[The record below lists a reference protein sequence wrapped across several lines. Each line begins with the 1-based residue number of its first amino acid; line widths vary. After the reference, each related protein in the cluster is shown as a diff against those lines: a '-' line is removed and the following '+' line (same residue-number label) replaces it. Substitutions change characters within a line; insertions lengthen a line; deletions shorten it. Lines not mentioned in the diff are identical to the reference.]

1 MQKIILF
8 TAILL
13 VAIVAKVNAQNSG
26 SYKYVLDWSYWQPES
41 PNYNMSFE
49 KNPES
54 LDQNIFTIKS
64 VKSKID
70 GFGTLRKTVQS
81 DSFEGKT
88 VKMTG
93 YVKSNKVKSW
103 AGLWMR
109 VDFYTAQVLAF
120 DNMQNRGIKGTTDWM
135 KYEVVLFVPTDATS
149 ISYGVLLDGTGQIWF
164 KDVTLEVVDSSLEET
179 GSIKGRK
186 SKTISFE
193 KRAKAIADEIKSIT
207 DSEKKALK
215 AEVEAVDQDLSKG
228 LISKE
233 KAEVLKLE
241 KASVRAATI
250 ESKVAIAEAKL
261 NQLIQDRV
269 DGKFEDENLIKE
281 GNRKIVLGSNNDFI
295 GGNHEFNVTSMKVYH
310 GNEDKEN
317 RQSKRTTSQMVFAAG
332 LNNAVT
338 NNKVDKSDFRYLG
351 SHFYELGVTYNSRIL
366 ENDNLLHAKYG
377 LSIMYNNLRPTD
389 NRSFVVNG
397 NQTDLVLNTK
407 DLKDSRF
414 RNVYLVAPVHLEFDF
429 SGNKDSNGKP
439 FFRTHN
445 SFRLGVGG
453 YAGIN
458 LKSKQILKYDDS
470 NLNVTERLQGDF
482 NTTDFIYGLS
492 SYVGYKSTSLYLKY
506 DLNPLFKDNAVKQNN
521 VSLGLRFDFN

>member
-49 KNPES
+49 KNSET

-70 GFGTLRKTVQS
+70 GFGTLMKTVQS
-81 DSFEGKT
+81 DSYKGKT
-88 VKMTG
+88 IKMSGFVKTE
-93 YVKSNKVKSW
+93 KVKSW

-120 DNMQNRGIKGTTDWM
+120 DNMQNRGIKGTADWM

-149 ISYGVLLDGTGQIWF
+149 ISYGVLLDGTGQVWF
-164 KDVTLEVVDSSLEET
+164 KDVTLDVVDDSLEET

-250 ESKVAIAEAKL
+250 ESKVGIEEAKL

-269 DGKFEDENLIKE
+269 DGKFEDETTKSGGRMIML
-281 GNRKIVLGSNNDFI
+281 GGSNTEI
-295 GGNHEFNVTSMKVYH
+295 GQNQTEINIASLKIYD
-310 GNEDKEN
+310 GNEDKKN

-332 LNNAVT
+332 LNNVVT
-338 NNKVDKSDFRYLG
+338 NDKVDKSDFRYLG
-351 SHFYELGVTYNSRIL
+351 SHFYELV
-366 ENDNLLHAKYG
+366 LLT
-377 LSIMYNNLRPTD
+377 I
-389 NRSFVVNG
+389 
-397 NQTDLVLNTK
+397 
-407 DLKDSRF
+407 
-414 RNVYLVAPVHLEFDF
+414 
-429 SGNKDSNGKP
+429 
-439 FFRTHN
+439 
-445 SFRLGVGG
+445 
-453 YAGIN
+453 AG
-458 LKSKQILKYDDS
+458 
-470 NLNVTERLQGDF
+470 F
-482 NTTDFIYGLS
+482 
-492 SYVGYKSTSLYLKY
+492 
-506 DLNPLFKDNAVKQNN
+506 
-521 VSLGLRFDFN
+521 

>member
-1 MQKIILF
+1 M
-8 TAILL
+8 L
-13 VAIVAKVNAQNSG
+13 VAMVTKLNAQNNG
-26 SYKYVLDWSYWQPES
+26 SYKNVLDWTYWQPES
-41 PNYNMSFE
+41 PNYDMSFE
-49 KNPES
+49 KSSE
-54 LDQNIFTIKS
+54 LADQNIFIIKS
-64 VKSKID
+64 VKSKIA
-70 GFGTLRKTVQS
+70 GFGTLMKTVQS
-81 DSFEGKT
+81 DLYKGKT

-93 YVKSNKVKSW
+93 FVKTEKVKSC

-109 VDFYTAQVLAF
+109 VDYYKAQVLAF

-135 KYEVVLFVPTDATS
+135 KYEVVLFVPNDATS
-149 ISYGVLLDGTGQIWF
+149 ISYGVLLSGTGQVWF
-164 KDVTLEVVDSSLEET
+164 KDVNFEVVDDTVEET

-186 SKTISFE
+186 NKTISFE

-207 DSEKKALK
+207 ESEKKALK
-215 AEVEAVDQDLSKG
+215 AEVEAIDQDVSKG
-228 LISKE
+228 LLSKE
-233 KAEVLKLE
+233 KAEALKLE

-250 ESKVAIAEAKL
+250 ETKVAVEEAKL

-269 DGKFEDENLIKE
+269 DGKLEDEPNKKGGRMIML
-281 GNRKIVLGSNNDFI
+281 GGSNTEI
-295 GGNHEFNVTSMKVYH
+295 GQNQTEINIASMKVYD
-310 GNEDKEN
+310 GNEDKKN

-332 LNNAVT
+332 LNNVVT
-338 NNKVDKSDFRYLG
+338 KNKVNESDFRYLG

-377 LSIMYNNLRPTD
+377 LSVMYNNLRPTD
-389 NRSFVVNG
+389 NRSFVING
-397 NQTDLVLNTK
+397 NQTDLVLNTQ

-453 YAGIN
+453 YAGVN
-458 LKSKQILKYDDS
+458 LKSKQILKYDDN
-470 NLNVTERLQGDF
+470 NLNATERLKGDF

-492 SYVGYKSTSLYLKY
+492 SYIGYKSTSLYLKY
-506 DLNPLFKDNAVKQNN
+506 DLNPLFKNNSVKQNN
-521 VSLGLRFDFN
+521 ISLGLRFDFN

>member
-149 ISYGVLLDGTGQIWF
+149 ISYGVLLDGTGQVWF
-164 KDVTLEVVDSSLEET
+164 KDVNLEVVDDTTAET

-186 SKTISFE
+186 NKTISFE
-193 KRAKAIADEIKSIT
+193 KRAKAIVKAVENYDNPTVLREVSEDLGEAMVGINEDEIEVIM
-207 DSEKKALK
+207 
-215 AEVEAVDQDLSKG
+215 AE
-228 LISKE
+228 
-233 KAEVLKLE
+233 
-241 KASVRAATI
+241 R
-250 ESKVAIAEAKL
+250 
-261 NQLIQDRV
+261 
-269 DGKFEDENLIKE
+269 
-281 GNRKIVLGSNNDFI
+281 
-295 GGNHEFNVTSMKVYH
+295 
-310 GNEDKEN
+310 
-317 RQSKRTTSQMVFAAG
+317 
-332 LNNAVT
+332 
-338 NNKVDKSDFRYLG
+338 
-351 SHFYELGVTYNSRIL
+351 
-366 ENDNLLHAKYG
+366 
-377 LSIMYNNLRPTD
+377 
-389 NRSFVVNG
+389 
-397 NQTDLVLNTK
+397 
-407 DLKDSRF
+407 
-414 RNVYLVAPVHLEFDF
+414 
-429 SGNKDSNGKP
+429 
-439 FFRTHN
+439 
-445 SFRLGVGG
+445 
-453 YAGIN
+453 GI
-458 LKSKQILKYDDS
+458 
-470 NLNVTERLQGDF
+470 
-482 NTTDFIYGLS
+482 
-492 SYVGYKSTSLYLKY
+492 
-506 DLNPLFKDNAVKQNN
+506 
-521 VSLGLRFDFN
+521 

>member
-1 MQKIILF
+1 M
-8 TAILL
+8 
-13 VAIVAKVNAQNSG
+13 
-26 SYKYVLDWSYWQPES
+26 
-41 PNYNMSFE
+41 
-49 KNPES
+49 
-54 LDQNIFTIKS
+54 
-64 VKSKID
+64 
-70 GFGTLRKTVQS
+70 
-81 DSFEGKT
+81 
-88 VKMTG
+88 
-93 YVKSNKVKSW
+93 
-103 AGLWMR
+103 
-109 VDFYTAQVLAF
+109 
-120 DNMQNRGIKGTTDWM
+120 
-135 KYEVVLFVPTDATS
+135 
-149 ISYGVLLDGTGQIWF
+149 
-164 KDVTLEVVDSSLEET
+164 
-179 GSIKGRK
+179 
-186 SKTISFE
+186 
-193 KRAKAIADEIKSIT
+193 
-207 DSEKKALK
+207 
-215 AEVEAVDQDLSKG
+215 SKG
-228 LISKE
+228 LLSKE
-233 KAEVLKLE
+233 KAEALKLE
-241 KASVRAATI
+241 KASVRAASI
-250 ESKVAIAEAKL
+250 ESKVGAEETKL
-261 NQLIQDRV
+261 SQLVQDRV
-269 DGKFEDENLIKE
+269 DGKLEEEEVNKKGGRMIML
-281 GNRKIVLGSNNDFI
+281 GGSNTEI
-295 GGNHEFNVTSMKVYH
+295 GQNQTEINIASLKVYD
-310 GNEDKEN
+310 GNEDKKN

-366 ENDNLLHAKYG
+366 ENQNLLHAKYG
-377 LSIMYNNLRPTD
+377 LSIIYNNLRPTD

-407 DLKDSRF
+407 DLSDSRF

-458 LKSKQILKYDDS
+458 LKSKQILKYEDN